1 MEHDRDAQIL
11 FKQQMKRTLSD
22 PIVRI
27 LIDKSNLTPI
37 QFQTFLTDR
46 IMKQNSANMKENKKN
61 MCMRMDLAQITRGS
75 FNRTLNQATRN
86 IIRSIYTIF
95 LLGYVGIF
103 DDPTLEPFIEA
114 SNQIRS
120 YLDRLRSSEHRLDA
134 DGARALATLL
144 EDLKKTVENLA
155 GVKNFKSL

>member
-1 MEHDRDAQIL
+1 
-11 FKQQMKRTLSD
+11 MKRTLSD

>member
-1 MEHDRDAQIL
+1 M
-11 FKQQMKRTLSD
+11 KQTLND

-46 IMKQNSANMKENKKN
+46 IMKQNSVNIKKNKKN
-61 MCMRMDLAQITRGS
+61 AYVRIDKEQISRGS

-86 IIRSIYTIF
+86 VIRSIYTIF

-114 SNQIRS
+114 SNQIHS
-120 YLDRLRSSEHRLDA
+120 YLDRLRSGEHRMDGE
-134 DGARALATLL
+134 GARALAALS
-144 EDLKKTVENLA
+144 EDLRKTVENLA
-155 GVKNFKSL
+155 GVKNFKGM